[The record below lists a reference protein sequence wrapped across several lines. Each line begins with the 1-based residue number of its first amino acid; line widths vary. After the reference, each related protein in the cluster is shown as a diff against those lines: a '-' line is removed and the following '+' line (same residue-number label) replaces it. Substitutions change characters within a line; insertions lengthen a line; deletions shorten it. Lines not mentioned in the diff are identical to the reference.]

1 MRREATQEGDGWGH
15 PAPSGQRAPGPRQRA
30 EQLLDTCLG
39 AVADIRCGEVRLLDA
54 VVALRSEI
62 DHQLFG
68 AGESTGSDT
77 RARHRRADSDAA
89 TVDELA
95 TASGMSRL
103 YTHGLVRLA
112 GAAPAR
118 VARGREAV
126 AAGQVELRRVIDWYE
141 ATDHLTEEDALAI
154 GDSVFTP
161 RRDGTPRSASDF
173 RRLLSR
179 RVKQAE
185 AADREARRQ
194 RTEEALAQRSSW
206 ATPADDGTG
215 SLTVTGEA
223 TRVAAA
229 HSRLDAAARR
239 AKAAGDERSLSQ
251 LRSDLHLD
259 LLLVGQLPSGRA
271 PGQVAVPG
279 QVVVPEGTD
288 AAGESAEPAAPATP
302 QAPPV
307 CTSCGAVSSDYFPY
321 PTVGDPVLPP
331 AHCTVVVGLD
341 VLVEDARGPSDPPSG
356 GPPGSSGS
364 PPEQTGSPPAEMGNP
379 PVSTGGPPGEPGSP
393 PGEPGSPPTGRG
405 SALGWMP
412 GFGYLVPDHVR
423 KIAIR
428 EGSVWQRLVA
438 DPLSGHAVSVSPFT
452 YRPTASVAR
461 FVRARDGVARDP
473 GSGSFGAIEA
483 ERCELDHIVPFD
495 AGGTTTA
502 DNLQALSRRGHA
514 RKTKRQWEVTG
525 DAGGSLRWTSLAGKR
540 YTSDPL
546 DYRDF

>member
-1 MRREATQEGDGWGH
+1 MRREATQAGDGWGH

-30 EQLLDTCLG
+30 EQLLDACLG

-68 AGESTGSDT
+68 AGESTGPDT

-103 YTHGLVRLA
+103 YTHGLVRCA

-173 RRLLSR
+173 RRLLSK

-279 QVVVPEGTD
+279 QVVVPEGAD
-288 AAGESAEPAAPATP
+288 AAGKSVEPAAPATP

-341 VLVEDARGPSDPPSG
+341 VLVEDARGPTDPPSG

-364 PPEQTGSPPAEMGNP
+364 PPEQTGSPPAEMGRP
-379 PVSTGGPPGEPGSP
+379 PASKGSP
-393 PGEPGSPPTGRG
+393 PDEPGSPPTGRG

-412 GFGYLVPDHVR
+412 GFGYLDPDHVR

-473 GSGSFGAIEA
+473 GSGSFGATEA

-502 DNLQALSRRGHA
+502 DNLQALSRRGHT

>member
-1 MRREATQEGDGWGH
+1 MRREATQAGDGWGH
-15 PAPSGQRAPGPRQRA
+15 PAASGQRAPGPHQRA

-103 YTHGLVRLA
+103 YTHGLVRFA

-173 RRLLSR
+173 RRLLSK

-206 ATPADDGTG
+206 ASPADDGTG

-271 PGQVAVPG
+271 PGKVAVPG
-279 QVVVPEGTD
+279 QVVVPEGAD
-288 AAGESAEPAAPATP
+288 AAGESAAPAAPATP

-307 CTSCGAVSSDYFPY
+307 CTSCGAVSSDHFPY

-331 AHCTVVVGLD
+331 ANCTVVVGLD

-379 PVSTGGPPGEPGSP
+379 VSTGSP
-393 PGEPGSPPTGRG
+393 PGEPGSPPTGHG
-405 SALGWMP
+405 SALGWVP
-412 GFGYLVPDHVR
+412 GFGYLDPDHVR

-473 GSGSFGAIEA
+473 GSGSFGATEA

-525 DAGGSLRWTSLAGKR
+525 DAGGSLRWTSLTGKR

>member
-1 MRREATQEGDGWGH
+1 MRREATQAGDGWGH
-15 PAPSGQRAPGPRQRA
+15 PVPSGQRAPGPRQRA

-54 VVALRSEI
+54 VAALRSEI

-68 AGESTGSDT
+68 AGESAGPDT

-103 YTHGLVRLA
+103 YTHGLVRFA

-173 RRLLSR
+173 RRLLSK

-279 QVVVPEGTD
+279 QVVVSGGAD

-331 AHCTVVVGLD
+331 AHCAVVVGLD

-356 GPPGSSGS
+356 GPLGSSGS
-364 PPEQTGSPPAEMGNP
+364 PPEQTGSPPAERGNP
-379 PVSTGGPPGEPGSP
+379 PVSTGSP
-393 PGEPGSPPTGRG
+393 PGEPGSPPTGHG

-412 GFGYLVPDHVR
+412 GFGYLDPDHVR

-473 GSGSFGAIEA
+473 GSGSFGATEA

>member
-161 RRDGTPRSASDF
+161 RHDGTPRSASDF

-341 VLVEDARGPSDPPSG
+341 VLVEDARGPSDPTSG

-379 PVSTGGPPGEPGSP
+379 VSTGSP

-412 GFGYLVPDHVR
+412 GFGYLDPDHVR

-473 GSGSFGAIEA
+473 GSGSFGATEA

>member
-1 MRREATQEGDGWGH
+1 MRREATQAGDGWGH

-118 VARGREAV
+118 VARGRGAL
-126 AAGQVELRRVIDWYE
+126 AAGRVELRRVIDWYE

-173 RRLLSR
+173 RRLLSK

-206 ATPADDGTG
+206 ASPADDGTG

-271 PGQVAVPG
+271 PGKVVVPG
-279 QVVVPEGTD
+279 QVVVPEGAD

-379 PVSTGGPPGEPGSP
+379 PVSTGSP

-412 GFGYLVPDHVR
+412 GFGYLDPDHVR

-473 GSGSFGAIEA
+473 GSGSFGATEA

>member
-1 MRREATQEGDGWGH
+1 MRREATQAGDGWGH
-15 PAPSGQRAPGPRQRA
+15 PAASGQRAPGPRQRA

-62 DHQLFG
+62 DHQLSG
-68 AGESTGSDT
+68 AGESTGPDT

-103 YTHGLVRLA
+103 YTHGLVRFA

-173 RRLLSR
+173 RRLLSK

-412 GFGYLVPDHVR
+412 GFGYLDPDHVR

-473 GSGSFGAIEA
+473 GSGSFGATEA

-546 DYRDF
+546 DYWDF

>member
-1 MRREATQEGDGWGH
+1 MRREATQAGDGWGH

-103 YTHGLVRLA
+103 YTHGLVRFA

-126 AAGQVELRRVIDWYE
+126 VAGQVELRRVIDWYE

-173 RRLLSR
+173 RRLLSK
-179 RVKQAE
+179 RVKQVE

-259 LLLVGQLPSGRA
+259 LLLVGQLPPGGRRARSRRLDRSWCRRVPMQPARA
-271 PGQVAVPG
+271 PNRRPPRRPRHRRCARAAVRSPATTSPTPLWVTLSFLPPTAPWSWG
-279 QVVVPEGTD
+279 WTCWSRTPEARPTRRRAARRA
-288 AAGESAEPAAPATP
+288 AAGARRVSPEAHRVSPEARRPAAA
-302 QAPPV
+302 ALWAG
-307 CTSCGAVSSDYFPY
+307 C
-321 PTVGDPVLPP
+321 
-331 AHCTVVVGLD
+331 
-341 VLVEDARGPSDPPSG
+341 
-356 GPPGSSGS
+356 
-364 PPEQTGSPPAEMGNP
+364 
-379 PVSTGGPPGEPGSP
+379 
-393 PGEPGSPPTGRG
+393 RG
-405 SALGWMP
+405 SATWIPTTCGRSRSVRVRCGSASSPTGCP
-412 GFGYLVPDHVR
+412 GT
-423 KIAIR
+423 
-428 EGSVWQRLVA
+428 Q
-438 DPLSGHAVSVSPFT
+438 
-452 YRPTASVAR
+452 
-461 FVRARDGVARDP
+461 
-473 GSGSFGAIEA
+473 
-483 ERCELDHIVPFD
+483 
-495 AGGTTTA
+495 
-502 DNLQALSRRGHA
+502 
-514 RKTKRQWEVTG
+514 
-525 DAGGSLRWTSLAGKR
+525 
-540 YTSDPL
+540 
-546 DYRDF
+546 

>member
-1 MRREATQEGDGWGH
+1 MRREATQAGDGWGH

-68 AGESTGSDT
+68 AGESTGPDT

-103 YTHGLVRLA
+103 YTHGLVRCA

-173 RRLLSR
+173 RRLLSK

-279 QVVVPEGTD
+279 QVVVPEGAD
-288 AAGESAEPAAPATP
+288 AAGKSVEPAAPATP

-341 VLVEDARGPSDPPSG
+341 VLVEDARGPTDPPSG

-364 PPEQTGSPPAEMGNP
+364 PPEQTGSPPAEMGRP
-379 PVSTGGPPGEPGSP
+379 PTSKGSP
-393 PGEPGSPPTGRG
+393 PDEPGSPPTGRG

-412 GFGYLVPDHVR
+412 GFGYLDPDHVR

-473 GSGSFGAIEA
+473 GSGSFGATEA

>member
-1 MRREATQEGDGWGH
+1 MRREATQAGDGWGH

-103 YTHGLVRLA
+103 YTHGLVRFA

-173 RRLLSR
+173 RRLLSK

-215 SLTVTGEA
+215 LLTVTGEA

-271 PGQVAVPG
+271 PGQGAVPG
-279 QVVVPEGTD
+279 QVVVPEGAD

-341 VLVEDARGPSDPPSG
+341 VLVEDTRGPSDPPSG

-379 PVSTGGPPGEPGSP
+379 P
-393 PGEPGSPPTGRG
+393 GEPGSPPTGRG

-412 GFGYLVPDHVR
+412 GFGYLDPDHVR

-438 DPLSGHAVSVSPFT
+438 DRLSGHAVSVSPFT

-473 GSGSFGAIEA
+473 GSGSFGATEA

>member
-1 MRREATQEGDGWGH
+1 MRREATQAGDGWGH

-173 RRLLSR
+173 RRLLSK

-206 ATPADDGTG
+206 ASPADDGTG

-279 QVVVPEGTD
+279 QVVVSGGAD

-379 PVSTGGPPGEPGSP
+379 PVSTGSP

-412 GFGYLVPDHVR
+412 GFGYLDPDHVR

-473 GSGSFGAIEA
+473 GSGSFGATEA

>member
-1 MRREATQEGDGWGH
+1 MRREATQAGDGWGH
-15 PAPSGQRAPGPRQRA
+15 PAASGQRAPGPHQRA

-68 AGESTGSDT
+68 AGESTGPDT

-103 YTHGLVRLA
+103 YTHGLVRFA

-173 RRLLSR
+173 RRLLSK

-185 AADREARRQ
+185 AADRDARRQ

-271 PGQVAVPG
+271 TGQDA
-279 QVVVPEGTD
+279 VPEGTD

-341 VLVEDARGPSDPPSG
+341 VLVEDARGPTDPPSG
-356 GPPGSSGS
+356 GPPASNGS
-364 PPEQTGSPPAEMGNP
+364 PPTG
-379 PVSTGGPPGEPGSP
+379 PV
-393 PGEPGSPPTGRG
+393 SPPTGRG

-412 GFGYLVPDHVR
+412 GFGYLDPDHVR

-438 DPLSGHAVSVSPFT
+438 DPLSGHAVSASPFT

-473 GSGSFGAIEA
+473 GSGSFGATEA

-495 AGGTTTA
+495 AGGTTMA